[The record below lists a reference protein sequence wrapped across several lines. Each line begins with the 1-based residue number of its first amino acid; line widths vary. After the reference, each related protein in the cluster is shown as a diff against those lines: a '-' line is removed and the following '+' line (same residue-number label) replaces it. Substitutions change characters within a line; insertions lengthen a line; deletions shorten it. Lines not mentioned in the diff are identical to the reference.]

1 MTGSSLD
8 FETIQQALERL
19 QAMTDASEAHGTLC
33 GLLLGQQDFSRWLE
47 FTLHRQPDPQDL
59 VQREQLQVLNG
70 LYEQTR
76 SDLNAE
82 DMDLQLVLPDESDAF
97 STQLLALGNWCRG
110 FLYGLGVNGE
120 SLLQGLSDQ
129 GRECMDDLLQ
139 ISQLSHDEEQNEESE
154 IMLAEIVE
162 HVRLS
167 VIYLNE
173 EINPVLPAPQMQ

>member
-1 MTGSSLD
+1 
-8 FETIQQALERL
+8 
-19 QAMTDASEAHGTLC
+19 
-33 GLLLGQQDFSRWLE
+33 
-47 FTLHRQPDPQDL
+47 
-59 VQREQLQVLNG
+59 
-70 LYEQTR
+70 
-76 SDLNAE
+76 
-82 DMDLQLVLPDESDAF
+82 
-97 STQLLALGNWCRG
+97 
-110 FLYGLGVNGE
+110 VNGE